1 MNLQKLRLRTFV
13 IIGLIVAIL
22 SGFIVQLFAQQIVRG
37 AYYADIGQIITRT
50 APIPAARGIILDRN
64 GIPLVFNETSTAL
77 VFEAPFFPSRY
88 TEEEQAQRNEVLVA
102 LLALFAEHEAEWLD
116 LLPLYLDE
124 HGNPQFEEYRED
136 DIARMKER
144 DFLHLN
150 EWASAQDVFYAL
162 LQPGRQPGRFDLQNF
177 EPQLARNIASIQYN
191 MWRMDYRIGI
201 PYIFAHDVSPAIV
214 SYVLENHQQFPGVR
228 TQAVPARRHLSGTL
242 APHTLGRVAG
252 INAADHARHRDSDHP
267 YRLTDDYGAFG
278 LERAAQPD
286 LRGREGEMTITIN
299 RLTDQ
304 TTQEITTPPQPGN
317 TVVTTIDSGLQAMI
331 EEFFPANMHANP
343 QRRHPGVPVGGAAVV
358 LCVRTFE
365 VLASVSY
372 PSFDVTEYAVNF
384 ADLHSDPRT
393 PLLNRALLG
402 AYEPG
407 STIKAQMSLAALQEG
422 IITPQWSIRC
432 TGVYHFGGTTFRC
445 PQVFLH
451 RGNPVNV
458 RRAMID
464 SCNFFYYHMGRQ
476 LRYAQ
481 INAYRMAQGLGVPTG
496 VELPES
502 LGVMDSPEFRASRGQ
517 TFYEGLNLLTA
528 IGQGNL
534 FTPIQLAVHTAT
546 IANFGERR
554 SASFIHSVRRPGT
567 NEIVRINEPEVLSR
581 SGIERRHYEFMHGVM
596 RDSANHPGTLVQR
609 YFNDLPVQVA
619 GKTGTSEVY
628 RVINGR
634 NTLTSNGLFI
644 SFAPYDNP
652 EIAVIAI
659 GEGGRGS
666 AIVIPTIAA
675 IYDYWFNQN
684 HLNAPTRENVLL

>member
-13 IIGLIVAIL
+13 IIGLIVIML
-22 SGFIVQLFAQQIVRG
+22 SGFIAQLFVQQIVRG
-37 AYYADIGQIITRT
+37 DYYVNVGQVVTST
-50 APIPAARGIILDRN
+50 APIPAARGVILDRH
-64 GIPLVFNETSTAL
+64 GIPLVYNETSTAL
-77 VFEAPFFPSRY
+77 VFEAPFFPSRENENAAY
-88 TEEEQAQRNEVLVA
+88 RPQQAIRNA
-102 LLALFAEHEAEWLD
+102 LLVELIALFAQHDAQWLD
-116 LLPLYLDE
+116 MLPIYLDE
-124 HGNPQFEEYRED
+124 NGNPQFEEYRED
-136 DIARMKER
+136 DIAAMKDR
-144 DFLHLN
+144 AFLHMN
-150 EWASAQDVFYAL
+150 DWATAQDVFVAL
-162 LQPGRQPGRFDLQNF
+162 IARFDLHDF
-177 EPQLARNIASIQYN
+177 ELEFARQVASVQYN
-191 MWRMDYRIGI
+191 MWRMEYRLGV
-201 PYIFAHDVSPAIV
+201 PYIFAHDVSSEIV
-214 SYVLENHQQFPGVR
+214 SHVLENHQTFPGVR
-228 TQAVPARRHLSGTL
+228 TQTVPARQHLSGML
-242 APHTLGRVAG
+242 APHILGRVTG
-252 INAADHARHRDSDHP
+252 INAVDHARHRDSERP

-278 LERAAQPD
+278 IERAAQPD
-286 LRGREGEMTITIN
+286 LRGQEGVMTITVN
-299 RLTDQ
+299 HNTGQ

-331 EEFFPANMHANP
+331 EEFFPRSMHANP
-343 QRRHPGVPVGGAAVV
+343 ARRHPGVAVGGAVV
-358 LCVRTFE
+358 VMCTRTFE

-372 PSFDVTEYAVNF
+372 PSFDITEYAVNF
-384 ADLHSDPRT
+384 ADLHADPRT
-393 PLLNRALLG
+393 PLLNRALMG

-407 STIKAQMSLAALQEG
+407 STIKASMSLAALQEG

-445 PQVFLH
+445 PQVNLH

-458 RRAMID
+458 RRAMVD

-496 VELPES
+496 VELPEA

-534 FTPIQLAVHTAT
+534 FTPIQLAAHTAT

-554 SASFIHSVRRPGT
+554 SASFIHAVRRPGT
-567 NEIVRINEPEVLSR
+567 NELIRVNNPEVLSR
-581 SGIERRHYEFMHGVM
+581 SGIERRHYELLHDIM

-609 YFNDLPVQVA
+609 YFSNLPVRVA

-666 AIVIPTIAA
+666 AIVIPTVAA

-684 HLNAPTRENVLL
+684 HLEAPARENVLL

>member
-1 MNLQKLRLRTFV
+1 MNLQKLRLRTLV
-13 IIGLIVAIL
+13 IIGLIVTIL
-22 SGFIVQLFAQQIVRG
+22 SGFVLQLFAQQILRG
-37 AYYADIGQIITRT
+37 EYYVNVGQLITTT

-64 GIPLVFNETSTAL
+64 GVPLVFNETSTAL
-77 VFEAPFFPSRY
+77 VFEAPFFPSR
-88 TEEEQAQRNEVLVA
+88 ENAEQQARRNALLAA
-102 LLALFAEHEAEWLD
+102 LLALFDEHDAEWLNT
-116 LLPLYLDE
+116 LPIYLDE
-124 HGNPQFEEYRED
+124 NGHPQFEEDREE
-136 DIARMKER
+136 DIARMKAH
-144 DFLHLN
+144 DFLRLN
-150 EWASAQDVFYAL
+150 EWASAQDAFHAL
-162 LQPGRQPGRFDLQNF
+162 LAPERFDLQDF
-177 EPQLARNIASIQYN
+177 EPQLARDIASIQYN
-191 MWRMDYRIGI
+191 MWRMEYRIGV
-201 PYIFAHDVSPAIV
+201 PYIFAHNVSSEIV
-214 SYVLENHQQFPGVR
+214 SYVLENHQNFPGVR
-228 TQAVPARRHLSGTL
+228 TQAVPARQHLSGTL
-242 APHTLGRVAG
+242 APHTLGRVTG
-252 INAADHARHRDSDHP
+252 ITAADHARHRDSDQP
-267 YRLTDDYGAFG
+267 YRLIDDYGAFG

-299 RLTDQ
+299 RNTGE

-331 EEFFPANMHANP
+331 EEFFPASMHANP
-343 QRRHPGVPVGGAAVV
+343 ARRHTGVPVGGSVV
-358 LCVRTFE
+358 VMCTRTFE
-365 VLASVSY
+365 VLASVNY

-384 ADLHSDPRT
+384 ADLHGNPRT
-393 PLLNRALLG
+393 PLLNRALMG

-407 STIKAQMSLAALQEG
+407 STIKATLSLAALQEG
-422 IITPQWSIRC
+422 IITPSWSIRC

-496 VELPES
+496 VELPETV
-502 LGVMDSPEFRASRGQ
+502 GVMDSPEFRASRGQ

-534 FTPIQLAVHTAT
+534 FTPMQLAVSTAT
-546 IANFGERR
+546 IANFGERL
-554 SASFIHSVRRPGT
+554 SASYIHSVRRPGT
-567 NEIVRINEPEVLSR
+567 NEIIRVNEPEVLSR
-581 SGIERRHYEFMHGVM
+581 TGVERRHYEFMHDVM

-609 YFNDLPVQVA
+609 YFNNLPVRVA

-628 RVINGR
+628 RTINGR

-666 AIVIPTIAA
+666 AIVIPTVAA
-675 IYDYWFNQN
+675 VYDFWFNQN

>member
-37 AYYADIGQIITRT
+37 EYYADIGQRIVTT
-50 APIPAARGIILDRN
+50 APIAPARGVILDRN
-64 GIPLVFNETSTAL
+64 GVPLVFNETTTAL
-77 VFEAPFFPSRY
+77 VFEAPFFPSRENEDAAY
-88 TEEEQAQRNEVLVA
+88 RPQQTLRNEVLVA
-102 LLALFAEHEAEWLD
+102 LLALFAEHDAEWVD
-116 LLPLYLDE
+116 MLPLTLDDY
-124 HGNPQFEEYRED
+124 GNPQFEQYREE

-150 EWASAQDVFYAL
+150 EWASAREAFHAL
-162 LQPGRQPGRFDLQNF
+162 LARFDLHDF

-191 MWRMDYRIGI
+191 MWRMEYRVGV
-201 PYIFAHDVSPAIV
+201 PYVFAHDVSPTIV
-214 SYVLENHQQFPGVR
+214 SYVLENHQLFPGVR
-228 TQAVPARRHLSGTL
+228 TQAMPARQHLSGTL
-242 APHTLGRVAG
+242 APHTLGRVTG
-252 INAADHARHRDSDHP
+252 INAADHARHRDSDRP

-278 LERAAQPD
+278 LERAAQPY
-286 LRGREGEMTITIN
+286 LRGREGLMTITVN
-299 RLTDQ
+299 HNTGE
-304 TTQEITTPPQPGN
+304 TTQDITTPPVPGY

-331 EEFFPANMHANP
+331 EEYFPASMHNNP
-343 QRRHPGVPVGGAAVV
+343 QRRHPGVPVGGAIVV
-358 LCVRTFE
+358 MCTRTFE

-384 ADLHSDPRT
+384 AELHGNPRT
-393 PLLNRALLG
+393 PLLNRALMG

-407 STIKAQMSLAALQEG
+407 STIKATLSLAALQEG
-422 IITPQWSIRC
+422 IITPTWSIRC

-445 PQVFLH
+445 PQVRLH

-476 LRYAQ
+476 MRYAQ

-496 VELPES
+496 VELPET

-534 FTPIQLAVHTAT
+534 FTPIQLAVSTAT
-546 IANFGERR
+546 IANFGERL
-554 SASFIHSVRRPGT
+554 SASFIHSVRRPGS
-567 NEIVRINEPEVLSR
+567 NEIIRINEPEVLSR
-581 SGIERRHYEFMHGVM
+581 TGIERRHYEFMHDVM

-609 YFNDLPVQVA
+609 YFSNLPVRVA

-652 EIAVIAI
+652 EIAVIGI

-666 AIVIPTIAA
+666 AIVIPTVAQ
-675 IYDYWFNQN
+675 IYDFWFNQN
-684 HLNAPTRENVLL
+684 HLNAPARENVLL

>member
-1 MNLQKLRLRTFV
+1 MNLQKLRLRTFF
-13 IIGLIVAIL
+13 IIGLIVVML
-22 SGFIVQLFAQQIVRG
+22 SGYIIQLFTQQILRG
-37 AYYADIGQIITRT
+37 DYYANVGQIITRT

-64 GIPLVFNETSTAL
+64 GVPLVFNETSTAL
-77 VFEAPFFPSRY
+77 VFEAPFFPGR
-88 TEEEQAQRNEVLVA
+88 TNAEEQAKRNEVLVA
-102 LLALFAEHEAEWLD
+102 LLALFEQHEAEWLD
-116 LLPLYLDE
+116 TLPLYLDE
-124 HGNPQFEEYRED
+124 NGNPQFEEYRED
-136 DIARMKER
+136 DIARMKSQ
-144 DFLHLN
+144 DFLHIN
-150 EWASAQDVFYAL
+150 EWSSAQDAFHNL
-162 LQPGRQPGRFDLQNF
+162 LDRFDLF
-177 EPQLARNIASIQYN
+177 DVEPQLARDIASIQFN
-191 MWRMDYRIGI
+191 MWRMEYRIGV
-201 PYIFAHDVSPAIV
+201 PYVFAHNVSSEIV
-214 SYVLENHQQFPGVR
+214 SYVLENHQHFPGLR
-228 TQAVPARRHLSGTL
+228 TQAVPARQHLSGTL

-252 INAADHARHRDSDHP
+252 INAADHARHRDSEQP

-299 RLTDQ
+299 HNTGQ
-304 TTQEITTPPQPGN
+304 TTQEITIPPQPGN

-343 QRRHPGVPVGGAAVV
+343 QRRHPGVPVGGAVV
-358 LCVRTFE
+358 VMCTRTFE

-372 PSFDVTEYAVNF
+372 PTFDVTEYAVNF

-393 PLLNRALLG
+393 PLLNRPLMG

-476 LRYAQ
+476 LRYSQ

-496 VELPES
+496 VELPEA

-534 FTPIQLAVHTAT
+534 FTPIQLAAHTAT

-567 NEIVRINEPEVLSR
+567 NELIRVNEPEVLSR
-581 SGIERRHYEFMHGVM
+581 SGIERRHYEFMHDVM
-596 RDSANHPGTLVQR
+596 RDSANHPGTLVHR
-609 YFNDLPVQVA
+609 YLGNLPVQVA

-652 EIAVIAI
+652 EIAVVAI

-684 HLNAPTRENVLL
+684 HLDAPTRENVLL